1 MRVESEQL
9 GVIEV
14 EETKIIRLPDGLL
27 GFPEI
32 TRFALIEASDDGTYF
47 WLQALDNPELSFLSL
62 IPWGFFPDYEPE
74 ISDADQAVLEL
85 DSPEHALVL
94 CLITISDDAV
104 TANLLG
110 PVIINSISGTGRQ
123 IVLERTDYSTRA
135 ELAQL

>member
-1 MRVESEQL
+1 VRVESEQL

>member
-1 MRVESEQL
+1 MRVKSEQL

-85 DSPEHALVL
+85 DSPEQALVL